1 MLKGQRTRLFGALI
15 AVLGVIETQAD
26 VIPAD
31 WRGWVLMATGIGVIV
46 LRQITTTAPGAK
58 A

>member
-1 MLKGQRTRLFGALI
+1 MFKGNRTRLFGTII

-31 WRGWVLMATGIGVIV
+31 WRGWVLMATGIAVIV
-46 LRQITTTAPGAK
+46 LRQVTTTAPGAK
-58 A
+58 E